1 MAGQLKGA
9 RNPGAGEERGSQP
22 VPAEITEVRRETEDH
37 RHAVASVGRRTT
49 PTLTNE
55 HGNNSMV
62 DTDRITGA
70 AKELGGKVQGAVGDL
85 TGSQRD
91 SLEGRAREAQGT
103 AENLYGQA
111 KDTVRDAAEHV
122 ADAARD
128 IGGRVRDTVGDLIG
142 SDDVEDRARRAQG
155 AAADTYDRAERYV
168 RSTGRDAYER
178 AEDAYETGGRSL
190 RRGGREATH
199 QIAEHPVAALIVAG
213 LLGYGLGLLIHGR
226 D

>member
-1 MAGQLKGA
+1 
-9 RNPGAGEERGSQP
+9 
-22 VPAEITEVRRETEDH
+22 
-37 RHAVASVGRRTT
+37 
-49 PTLTNE
+49 
-55 HGNNSMV
+55 MV

-85 TGSQRD
+85 TGSKRD
-91 SLEGRAREAQGT
+91 SVEGRAREAQGT

-122 ADAARD
+122 ADTARD
-128 IGGRVRDTVGDLIG
+128 IGGKVRDTVGGLSG

-155 AAADTYDRAERYV
+155 AASDTYERGERYV
-168 RSTGRDAYER
+168 RNSGRDAYDR
-178 AEDAYETGGRSL
+178 AEDAYESGSRSL
-190 RRGGREATH
+190 RQGGHQATS
-199 QIAEHPVAALIVAG
+199 QIAEHPVAALLVAG